1 MYKKKNTFNKRK
13 KLYILIY
20 INKNYSNVKLK
31 KNIKKNKMYL
41 KK

>member
-31 KNIKKNKMYL
+31 KKYKKK
-41 KK
+41 